1 MFEMRTNKL
10 NLFAYLNVIRNSLAA
25 VLTLNRQAMNK
36 LILLLF
42 LSYGQLV
49 SAQTT
54 IDTTAIKKQLELIRD
69 RDQKT
74 RTGRD
79 SADFADYIDSTNLVQ
94 IELLIAKYGWLGKS
108 FVGSWGNQTCF
119 LVIQHADSATQVK
132 YLPMMQ
138 KSVEQGE
145 SSAAD
150 FALLQDRVLMRQGKK
165 QIYGSQ
171 VVFDKQG
178 NNIFYPIEDEINVN
192 LRRAKVGLQ
201 PIEEYAKFFGIDYKF
216 PSGK

>member
-1 MFEMRTNKL
+1 
-10 NLFAYLNVIRNSLAA
+10 
-25 VLTLNRQAMNK
+25 MNK
-36 LILLLF
+36 LFLLL
-42 LSYGQLV
+42 LLTCGQLV

-54 IDTTAIKKQLELIRD
+54 IDTTAIRKQLEVIRD

-74 RTGRD
+74 RTGSD
-79 SADFADYIDSTNLVQ
+79 SAAFVNYIDSTNLVQ
-94 IELLIAKYGWLGKS
+94 IELLIAKYGWLGKN
-108 FVGSWGNQTCF
+108 FVGGRGNQTCF
-119 LVIQHADSATQVK
+119 LVIQHSDSATQVK
-132 YLPMMQ
+132 YLPIMQ

-145 SSAAD
+145 SAATD

-178 NNIFYPIEDEINVN
+178 NNIFYPMEDEKNVN

-201 PIEEYAKFFGIDYKF
+201 PLEEYAKYFDIDYKL
-216 PSGK
+216 PSQ